1 MTDPN
6 WFYSA
11 LAQSAAAIVGLIGA
25 FVTSKVM
32 MMAGERSRIEKRI
45 HEVNA
50 EIKEL
55 ERQNA
60 PLIEEVDRKDEEE
73 DRKNDEESVNDF

>member
-25 FVTSKVM
+25 FVTSRVM

-45 HEVNA
+45 QEVNA

-55 ERQNA
+55 ERQNV
-60 PLIEEVDRKDEEE
+60 PLLEYIRV
-73 DRKNDEESVNDF
+73 VAI